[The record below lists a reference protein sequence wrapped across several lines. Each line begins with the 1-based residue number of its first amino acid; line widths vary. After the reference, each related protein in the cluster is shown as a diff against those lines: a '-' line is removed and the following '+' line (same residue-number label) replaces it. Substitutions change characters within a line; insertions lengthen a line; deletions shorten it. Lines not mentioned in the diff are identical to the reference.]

1 LLEWWQKIPL
11 SLLKGYEG
19 WVRSAIYS
27 LGGDRIVM
35 ASGDEAAYWSGIIRY
50 LLLYA
55 EDSRLCVHAEDD
67 NPEVEYGSVQLDL
80 C

>member
-1 LLEWWQKIPL
+1 
-11 SLLKGYEG
+11 
-19 WVRSAIYS
+19 
-27 LGGDRIVM
+27 M